1 MLIFYNHKI
10 NLMSAS
16 TWKPENSKNSRDA
29 DKFMQFTQ
37 NESHKTQLNV
47 ENYLLVVC
55 KMLYLK
61 LSDRM
66 SVKRSPDSDRINM
79 NTHER
84 GTKEKMNNEKKS
96 YVWITLEMC
105 WGALVIFCY
114 IESGL
119 LISRSRGWSIEI
131 WQYFWK
137 NVPCFRM
144 NNEYK
149 N

>member
-1 MLIFYNHKI
+1 
-10 NLMSAS
+10 
-16 TWKPENSKNSRDA
+16 
-29 DKFMQFTQ
+29 MQFTQ

-96 YVWITLEMC
+96 YV
-105 WGALVIFCY
+105 
-114 IESGL
+114 
-119 LISRSRGWSIEI
+119 
-131 WQYFWK
+131 
-137 NVPCFRM
+137 
-144 NNEYK
+144 
-149 N
+149 